1 MPLRMALTSREHGPE
16 LHFVL
21 AALRREQA
29 AGRIAAALQAAAD
42 PRHDDPHHADPHHD
56 DPPPP
61 SATAADDHT
70 TQGDAP

>member
-16 LHFVL
+16 LHYVL

-29 AGRIAAALQAAAD
+29 AGRIAAALRAAAG
-42 PRHDDPHHADPHHD
+42 PRHGHPHHADT
-56 DPPPP
+56 PP
-61 SATAADDHT
+61 SPATAADDHT